1 MATPLTA
8 RSANGWVVQGDG
20 VASGR
25 LAERLRTDP
34 EITQLKQVAR
44 DVVVLAMT
52 AERAERLRKEFGD
65 QLVIEPDVDL
75 KLDAG
80 PSGA

>member
-1 MATPLTA
+1 MATLPAT

-25 LAERLRTDP
+25 LAERLKTDP

-52 AERAERLRKEFGD
+52 SERADRLKKEFGD

-75 KLDAG
+75 KLDSGPAG
-80 PSGA
+80 A

>member
-1 MATPLTA
+1 MSKPPTT
-8 RSANGWVVQGDG
+8 RSNNRWIVQGDG

-25 LAERLRTDP
+25 LAEHLKTDS
-34 EITQLKQVAR
+34 EITQVKRVAR
-44 DVVVLAMT
+44 DVVVLAMPS
-52 AERAERLRKEFGD
+52 EHAERLKKEFGD

-80 PSGA
+80 PTRA